1 MSTVVGDNTDLKT
14 KLQKKI
20 AEAQGRRTGSTL
32 RTARG
37 MVSKGERN
45 KLSKDVRRKGVK
57 ALAEKLGVTDPKTI
71 DLIRDMIRTGEVKNV
86 EELTKRLGEHK
97 AQQAMHEEAQEL
109 ASQGPPPELQD
120 DITQQMTI
128 PSLPGNHPQRKS
140 LKPPVV
146 PKSIQTWLQSGV

>member
-1 MSTVVGDNTDLKT
+1 MSAVDTTDLKT

-20 AEAQGRRTGSTL
+20 AEAQGRPTGSTL
-32 RTARG
+32 RSARS
-37 MVSKGERN
+37 MVSKSERN

-71 DLIRDMIRTGEVKNV
+71 DLIRDMIRNREVKSV
-86 EELTKRLGEHK
+86 EELTKWLGEQK
-97 AQQAMHEEAQEL
+97 AQQVMHEEAQEL

-128 PSLPGNHPQRKS
+128 PSLPGNHPQRKT

-146 PKSIQTWLQSGV
+146 PKSIQSWLQSGV